1 MVDNLE
7 EKSEG
12 VDVQYYIA
20 IVRRRHLQF
29 LIPLFL
35 GWAVVWGASWIVPP
49 RYQSTTLILVEHP
62 TMPKDYVTP
71 NVDDDV
77 QDRLQSITQ
86 QILSRTRLLRI
97 IDQLDLYADA
107 SRPSGDH
114 KVDRMRKDI
123 AIELVRDARNEIT
136 AFNVSYSSRDPH
148 LAQKVTSELTN
159 LFINENLEVRQQ
171 QSEGTT
177 RFLESQ
183 LESARRTLSE
193 QEDKIRQFKAQ
204 HPGELPAQVGSNLQI
219 LAGLQ
224 SQLQT
229 EQDALNTAKQQ
240 RVYLESLV
248 NQYRSMQDAPRSGG
262 NTPVGLPAVNS
273 ELDRLRTQL
282 ADLGSHYTDRH
293 PDVRKLKQQIA
304 DTEKMRDRILASL
317 KTKDNAQ
324 TDPNNASA
332 NVESSDGRDPS
343 SPMFQ
348 LQGQVQSNRVEIANR
363 ERGVSD
369 LNARVLE
376 YQSRLN
382 QEPMREQQLS
392 DLTRGYDQSKAN
404 YDDLLKKKNESAMA
418 TSMELL
424 QQGER
429 FRVIDPP
436 SLPAKPDFPNRLKFC
451 GIGLGFGLALGL
463 AIAAAFEMMDD
474 RIYEEKELQKLLPV
488 TVLAEIPSVG
498 AVADVKAERRRLWL
512 GWATAAFVA
521 ATILIGSAFSYLRG

>member
-12 VDVQYYIA
+12 IDVQYYVA

-29 LIPLFL
+29 LIPVFL

-183 LESARRTLSE
+183 LESARKTLSE

-273 ELDRLRTQL
+273 E
-282 ADLGSHYTDRH
+282 
-293 PDVRKLKQQIA
+293 
-304 DTEKMRDRILASL
+304 
-317 KTKDNAQ
+317 
-324 TDPNNASA
+324 
-332 NVESSDGRDPS
+332 
-343 SPMFQ
+343 
-348 LQGQVQSNRVEIANR
+348 
-363 ERGVSD
+363 
-369 LNARVLE
+369 
-376 YQSRLN
+376 
-382 QEPMREQQLS
+382 
-392 DLTRGYDQSKAN
+392 
-404 YDDLLKKKNESAMA
+404 
-418 TSMELL
+418 
-424 QQGER
+424 
-429 FRVIDPP
+429 
-436 SLPAKPDFPNRLKFC
+436 
-451 GIGLGFGLALGL
+451 
-463 AIAAAFEMMDD
+463 
-474 RIYEEKELQKLLPV
+474 
-488 TVLAEIPSVG
+488 
-498 AVADVKAERRRLWL
+498 
-512 GWATAAFVA
+512 
-521 ATILIGSAFSYLRG
+521 